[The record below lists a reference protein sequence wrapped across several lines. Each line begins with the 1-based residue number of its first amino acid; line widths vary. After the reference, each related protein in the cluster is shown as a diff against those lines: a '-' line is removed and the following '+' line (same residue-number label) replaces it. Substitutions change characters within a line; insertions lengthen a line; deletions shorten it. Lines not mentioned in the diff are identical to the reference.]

1 MKVKDEYFY
10 GPEPDS
16 GGGSGGEA
24 RLQCLHLRILLCLC
38 FCLCP
43 FSLFFVPFPFSLSL
57 SICLCCQAGKSPPQ
71 NIILLTFQLAL
82 SSCLDLFDSW
92 RVGDRLDFPDYFI
105 IDIEKVQE
113 LGIVS
118 FPQPD

>member
-1 MKVKDEYFY
+1 MNIFMDLSLTVEVGQAEKPGCNVFTW
-10 GPEPDS
+10 
-16 GGGSGGEA
+16 GSY
-24 RLQCLHLRILLCLC
+24 CVYV
-38 FCLCP
+38 
-43 FSLFFVPFPFSLSL
+43 FVFAPFPFSLSI
-57 SICLCCQAGKSPPQ
+57 SFCLCCQAGKSPPQ

>member
-43 FSLFFVPFPFSLSL
+43 FSLFFVPFSLSL
-57 SICLCCQAGKSPPQ
+57 SFCLCCQAGKSPPQ

>member
-1 MKVKDEYFY
+1 MSS
-10 GPEPDS
+10 PED
-16 GGGSGGEA
+16 
-24 RLQCLHLRILLCLC
+24 LIMFMFL
-38 FCLCP
+38 
-43 FSLFFVPFPFSLSL
+43 SLPLFPFFVTFSLSL
-57 SICLCCQAGKSPPQ
+57 SFCLCCQAGKSPPQ